1 MDFFRLP
8 DETGGKGVGIENLA
22 VVKDAGCGS
31 RGRFQSIEDA
41 VELFVAVCDVLDLAK
56 FYLFDFLEEPGVL
69 EQESA
74 HFDKGLDDADAH
86 CDSSRAVQNSGKHGD
101 SLFRKDMGKVFAV
114 LATGRDF

>member
-1 MDFFRLP
+1 M
-8 DETGGKGVGIENLA
+8 
-22 VVKDAGCGS
+22 
-31 RGRFQSIEDA
+31 
-41 VELFVAVCDVLDLAK
+41 LDLAK

-101 SLFRKDMGKVFAV
+101 SLFREDMGKVFAV